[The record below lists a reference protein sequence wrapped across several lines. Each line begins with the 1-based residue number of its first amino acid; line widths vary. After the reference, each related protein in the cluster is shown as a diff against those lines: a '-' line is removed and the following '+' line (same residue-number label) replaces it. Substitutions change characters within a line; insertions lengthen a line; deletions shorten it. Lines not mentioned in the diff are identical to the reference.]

1 MRRTRFDQQL
11 LRVFSFILALSIL
24 VSLVALG
31 SNRYLSGQQRALI
44 QNNLP
49 AAATA
54 RKIADESAF
63 VAAVA
68 PAFAELG
75 NAEELRALVGSLEA
89 QLDALGADFA
99 ALGPVRT
106 PPPSLSRLGDLVAQ
120 LADTTRQRLEAE
132 DHITRDLDMIRRVT
146 AELQALLGAE
156 LDIARVRV
164 TATISDMYE
173 QESTD
178 RRAMLDALADRD
190 FFAYDRQ
197 VELGRAVDRIGSLLL
212 QVETLRS
219 PEQVSIQTRRVS
231 AELTTARGRLSYLA
245 SASARVRAE
254 ELLAMLARELTGSGS
269 FATQLTRLEAETQAE
284 VSLADVRR
292 EVIALTEFSQSLL
305 TQLSAEAVTS
315 QARTEALSRQLAAG
329 LALLLILASGAAVV
343 TWQYAR
349 RQVVGRLRGVAEHI
363 EALAGEDYGR
373 DIPVSGPDEIG
384 EMEHALHIL
393 RTRAAH
399 ARELRDQLEDTVR
412 QRTGDIVTEMKA
424 HDAARAEAEAA
435 NRAKSEFLAM
445 MSHEIRTPLNGIIG
459 MLRLMESDSPR
470 VPPRLVTAR
479 ASAEQLL
486 GLTNDLLDYA
496 STEQAKL
503 ANDPVH
509 FDLRALIGQLG
520 TYLAVNAEAKGLE
533 HDVSAAPDLPPALFG
548 DVAKIRQVLVNLLSN
563 ATKYTETG
571 RVALQID
578 HVLDPERGHVLSF
591 AVQDTGIGIAEKDMD
606 YIFDAYG
613 RTDRGRLADIQG
625 MGLGL
630 SISRRLTEV
639 MGGLLSVESAPGE
652 GARFTLTLA
661 LPPGDLARVPQLAEH
676 AVRAD
681 LGKSVLLVEDNPV
694 NRMVARGYLD
704 RLGCRVEEAENGAT
718 ALKLART
725 GAFDVALLD
734 IDLPDMGGDEVARHL
749 QADLDPPPRLVAL
762 TAHHLQDTPEERAR
776 LGVERVLTK
785 PISPRLLHEVL
796 EGGEVA
802 LTNPETRAGLAG
814 DIEDLGVEETAAIL
828 AQFLAQMDQTLPDLR
843 AAAEAGDHETVR
855 KLAHRLK
862 GAAANFHLTDLCGAL
877 GEIEAQ
883 ARSGGDLSGIGAALT
898 ETARAAL
905 AQLRT
910 TAGELGLNS

>member
-1 MRRTRFDQQL
+1 MG
-11 LRVFSFILALSIL
+11 LSIL

-31 SNRYLSGQQRALI
+31 SNRYLSNQQRALI

-75 NAEELRALVGSLEA
+75 SAAELRALVGSLQA
-89 QLDALGADFA
+89 QLDALEVDFK
-99 ALGPVRT
+99 ALEGIDT
-106 PPPSLSRLGDLVAQ
+106 PPPSLLRLNGLVDQLTEATRLRLGAEE
-120 LADTTRQRLEAE
+120 RL
-132 DHITRDLDMIRRVT
+132 TLDLDAVRAVMD
-146 AELQALLGAE
+146 ELQALLAAE

-173 QESTD
+173 QGERD

-219 PEQVSIQTRRVS
+219 PELLITQTDRVT
-231 AELTTARGRLSYLA
+231 AELATARGRLSYLA
-245 SASARVRAE
+245 STSTLSRSG
-254 ELLAMLARELTGSGS
+254 ELLEILELELGADGS
-269 FATQLTRLEAETQAE
+269 FATQRARVEAEARADAL
-284 VSLADVRR
+284 LADIRR
-292 EVIALTEFSQSLL
+292 EVSALTDFSQALL
-305 TQLSAEAVTS
+305 AQLSAQAVTS
-315 QARTEALSRQLAAG
+315 QARTEALSRQIAAG
-329 LALLLILASGAAVV
+329 LGLLLVLATGIAVV

-384 EMEHALHIL
+384 EMEAALHIL
-393 RTRAAH
+393 RTRAAR

-459 MLRLMESDSPR
+459 MLRLMESDSEQ

-503 ANDPVH
+503 ANEPVH

-520 TYLAVNAEAKGLE
+520 TYLAVNAEAKGLS
-533 HDVSAAPDLPPALFG
+533 HSISAAPDLPPALFG
-548 DVAKIRQVLVNLLSN
+548 DVTKIRQVLVNLLSN
-563 ATKYTETG
+563 ATKYTDAG
-571 RVALQID
+571 QVDLQID
-578 HVLDPERGHVLSF
+578 HALDPDRGHVLSF
-591 AVQDTGIGIAEKDMD
+591 AVQDTGIGIAAKDMD

-613 RTDRGRLADIQG
+613 RADRGRRADIQG

-639 MGGLLSVESAPGE
+639 MGGLLSVESAPGK

-661 LPPGDLARVPQLAEH
+661 LPPGDLAQVIRLAEE

-704 RLGCRVEEAENGAT
+704 RLGCRVEEAEDGGR
-718 ALKLART
+718 ALELAS
-725 GAFDVALLD
+725 AKEFDVVLLD
-734 IDLPDMGGDEVARHL
+734 IDLPDMSGDEVARRL
-749 QADLDPPPRLVAL
+749 TATLDPLPRLVAL
-762 TAHHLQDTPEERAR
+762 TAHHLQDSPEERAR

-796 EGGEVA
+796 EGGEQA
-802 LTNPETRAGLAG
+802 PGDPQTRAGLAE
-814 DIEDLGVEETAAIL
+814 DIDDLGTEETTAIL
-828 AQFLAQMDQTLPDLR
+828 IEFLAQVDHTLPQLE
-843 AAAEAGDHETVR
+843 AAADRADHEATR
-855 KLAHRLK
+855 NLAHRLK
-862 GAAANFHLTDLCGAL
+862 GAAANFHLTGFCEVLA
-877 GEIEAQ
+877 EIETQ
-883 ARSGGDLSGIGAALT
+883 ARAGADLSGVSTALRNAAPPALEQLRKTAAAL
-898 ETARAAL
+898 
-905 AQLRT
+905 
-910 TAGELGLNS
+910 GLTLPA